1 MEIYLCPDCKRN
13 STREDMT
20 MYKIIINAS
29 MNTTVIIGPAKPV
42 GLHIGTSLQCLYWT
56 KRLRKLSKD
65 LITQCK

>member
-29 MNTTVIIGPAKPV
+29 MNTTV
-42 GLHIGTSLQCLYWT
+42 YNWT
-56 KRLRKLSKD
+56 CKTCWSTLRYFPTMPLLDKEAEEIKQRFNNL
-65 LITQCK
+65 L